1 MAVDFALAGLLLLGA
16 FALRARIK
24 FFQWLFLP
32 ASIIAGFLGLLLGPN
47 GCGWL
52 PLSDGFDSYPGLL
65 IALIYAAL
73 PFASDRADFHALADH
88 TRRLWSYSVFAV
100 VTQWVIGLLLTLL
113 VLRLFWPTLHAGF
126 AAILVSGFVGGH
138 GTAAAVGAAFLELGW
153 KQAGTL
159 AMTSATV
166 GILGSI
172 IGGIVWIRWATRTGR
187 TRFISRFDELP
198 EALRTGLLRP
208 DQRSAAG
215 EETVAANTLDPLM
228 FQCAIVLLGFLCGFY
243 LKGLWA
249 AFFPTFVL
257 PLFSLAFVAAL
268 MIRRLLQQTGLLP
281 LVDRRTMR
289 RISGSLTDLLIVF
302 GIASIQFPVIVQYA
316 LPLAILFAAGFVLC
330 GLVVRLFGPLFLG
343 EKWFEGAL
351 FTWGWITGVMAMG
364 MALLRIVDSEHRSR
378 VLDSFALA
386 YLFVIPV
393 EVGLI
398 TFAPQLMAHGMSWLV
413 FAATALIAALLVGGA
428 LWSRRNRRSQAAQE

>member
-1 MAVDFALAGLLLLGA
+1 MNMAVDFAFAGLLLLAA
-16 FALRARIK
+16 FVLRVRIK
-24 FFQWLFLP
+24 LFQWLFLP
-32 ASIIAGFLGLLLGPN
+32 ASIIAGFIGLLFGPN

-73 PFASDRADFHALADH
+73 PFASDTADFHALSDC

-100 VTQWVIGLLLTLL
+100 VMQWVVGLLLTLL
-113 VLRLFWPTLHAGF
+113 VLRLFWPDLHTGF
-126 AAILVSGFVGGH
+126 GVLLASGFVGGH
-138 GTAAAVGAAFLELGW
+138 GTAAAVGAAFSELGW

-172 IGGIVWIRWATRTGR
+172 AGGIVWIRWGTRTGR

-198 EALRTGLLRP
+198 EALRTGLLP
-208 DQRSAAG
+208 QDTRSTSG
-215 EETVAANTLDPLM
+215 EETVAANVLDPLM

-243 LKGLWA
+243 LKALWA
-249 AFFPTFVL
+249 SIFPTFVL
-257 PLFSLAFVAAL
+257 PLFSLSFVAAL
-268 MIRRLLQQTGLLP
+268 MIRRLLLRTGLLS
-281 LVDRRTMR
+281 LVDQRSIR

-316 LPLAILFAAGFVLC
+316 VPLAILFTVGFVLC
-330 GLVVRLFGPLFLG
+330 GLIVWLFGPLFLG
-343 EKWFEGAL
+343 DDWFEGAL

-398 TFAPQLMAHGMSWLV
+398 TFVPQLMAHDMSWLV
-413 FAATALIAALLVGGA
+413 FAATALIAALLLSGA
-428 LWSRRNRRSQAAQE
+428 LWSQRGRRP

>member
-1 MAVDFALAGLLLLGA
+1 MNMAVDFALAGLLLLGA
-16 FALRARIK
+16 FALRVRIK
-24 FFQWLFLP
+24 LFQWLFLP
-32 ASIIAGFLGLLLGPN
+32 ASIIAGFIGLLFGPN
-47 GCGWL
+47 GYGWL

-65 IALIYAAL
+65 IAMIYAAL
-73 PFASDRADFHALADH
+73 PFASERADFHALSDR

-100 VTQWVIGLLLTLL
+100 VMQWVVGFLLTLL
-113 VLRLFWPTLHAGF
+113 VLRLFWPDLHTGF
-126 AAILVSGFVGGH
+126 AAILASGVVGGH
-138 GTAAAVGAAFLELGW
+138 GTAAAVGAAFSELGW

-172 IGGIVWIRWATRTGR
+172 IGGIVWIRWGTRTGR
-187 TRFISRFDELP
+187 TRFLSRFDELP
-198 EALRTGLLRP
+198 KALRTGLLAH

-215 EETVAANTLDPLM
+215 EETVAANALDPLM

-243 LKGLWA
+243 LKALWVSI
-249 AFFPTFVL
+249 FPTFVL
-257 PLFSLAFVAAL
+257 PLFSLSFVSAL
-268 MIRRLLQQTGLLP
+268 MIRRLLLRTGLLS
-281 LVDRRTMR
+281 LVDQRTMR

-316 LPLAILFAAGFVLC
+316 VPLAILFAAGFVLC
-330 GLVVRLFGPLFLG
+330 GLIVRLFGPLFLG
-343 EKWFEGAL
+343 EAWFEGAL

-398 TFAPQLMAHGMSWLV
+398 AFAPQLMEHDMSWLV
-413 FAATALIAALLVGGA
+413 FAATSLVAALLLGGA
-428 LWSRRNRRSQAAQE
+428 LWSRRSRRS